1 MHTRSVFLKH
11 EDAQERESRKVLQTF
26 NSSRHYMFNNEIK
39 RFREKSDFHGQKLCS
54 CPEGRKDHR
63 QWFLYVSGR
72 DAKERVWQ
80 LEKQE
85 KRKSCS
91 FYLICFVCFY
101 IPFLWVISSF
111 FFLSIKLIH
120 SFLHSS
126 CHKKELFFIFLLN
139 AFSVLLSYT
148 TFYSVPQHYPNLL
161 QMHPHY
167 GHICVHMT
175 AVVVSTNVCCM
186 FYWLRR
192 SYWELITSI
201 NIHPSALE
209 EAGACQQIEAAICS
223 PSSTNSSSNSPKGLK
238 HIWFFHT
245 FTLFLLFK
253 STLRLTR
260 PVTMW

>member
-1 MHTRSVFLKH
+1 MDKSYALVLRG
-11 EDAQERESRKVLQTF
+11 ER
-26 NSSRHYMFNNEIK
+26 IIG
-39 RFREKSDFHGQKLCS
+39 SDFCMCQEEMQKKGFDSWRSKRRERAALS
-54 CPEGRKDHR
+54 ISSV
-63 QWFLYVSGR
+63 LY
-72 DAKERVWQ
+72 A
-80 LEKQE
+80 
-85 KRKSCS
+85 
-91 FYLICFVCFY
+91 FIFH
-101 IPFLWVISSF
+101 FLWVISSF

>member
-1 MHTRSVFLKH
+1 MQKKGFDSWRSKRR
-11 EDAQERESRKVLQTF
+11 ERAALSISSVLYAF
-26 NSSRHYMFNNEIK
+26 I
-39 RFREKSDFHGQKLCS
+39 FH
-54 CPEGRKDHR
+54 
-63 QWFLYVSGR
+63 
-72 DAKERVWQ
+72 
-80 LEKQE
+80 
-85 KRKSCS
+85 
-91 FYLICFVCFY
+91 
-101 IPFLWVISSF
+101 FLWVISSSF
-111 FFLSIKLIH
+111 LLSIKLIH

-126 CHKKELFFIFLLN
+126 WHKKELFFIFLLN
-139 AFSVLLSYT
+139 VFSVLLSYT
-148 TFYSVPQHYPNLL
+148 TFCSVPQHYPYLL

-175 AVVVSTNVCCM
+175 AVVVSTKVCCM

-209 EAGACQQIEAAICS
+209 EAGTCQQIEAAICS
-223 PSSTNSSSNSPKGLK
+223 PSSTNSSSNSPSGLK